1 MDRSTLG
8 STHHQSGKFF
18 QNESFQTISIL
29 FTSTKIFEH
38 FRKSILS
45 KQSKTSLEQNKLRNA
60 DILIQQETI
69 RTNSSS
75 QVTTP
80 SLFDLH
86 EIYRQIDIDIILY
99 FVKKCKKNVSL
110 FHWRYILVSQNLRS
124 TLAMARVQDA
134 VFLSRWQNLN
144 EKTVDMKI
152 ETLRE
157 NVKMLNVR

>member
-86 EIYRQIDIDIILY
+86 EIYNIYYLSTAIYNMMFYLTIGSTY
-99 FVKKCKKNVSL
+99 FVKTRTYVAL
-110 FHWRYILVSQNLRS
+110 FCPHE
-124 TLAMARVQDA
+124 
-134 VFLSRWQNLN
+134 LSIIFSGVMCL
-144 EKTVDMKI
+144 E
-152 ETLRE
+152 LCP
-157 NVKMLNVR
+157 L

>member
-1 MDRSTLG
+1 MIGVITTLVTRG
-8 STHHQSGKFF
+8 MAALLQSSV
-18 QNESFQTISIL
+18 EL
-29 FTSTKIFEH
+29 VEW
-38 FRKSILS
+38 
-45 KQSKTSLEQNKLRNA
+45 
-60 DILIQQETI
+60 
-69 RTNSSS
+69 SSEVKVYS
-75 QVTTP
+75 VR
-80 SLFDLH
+80 
-86 EIYRQIDIDIILY
+86 YILY

-157 NVKMLNVR
+157 NVKILNVR